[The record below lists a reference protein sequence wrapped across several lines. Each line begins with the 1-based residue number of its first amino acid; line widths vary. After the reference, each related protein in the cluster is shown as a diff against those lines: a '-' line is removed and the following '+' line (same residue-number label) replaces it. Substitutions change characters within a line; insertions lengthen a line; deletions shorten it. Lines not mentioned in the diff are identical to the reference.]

1 MQKPSDTRWLA
12 LERAVR
18 LSLPALV
25 STFEEIYDEK
35 GDAEA
40 HWIAILL
47 TKCKTVDCIY
57 MLCDILHTVATLQAR
72 LQAKD
77 IDLASVPAM
86 VESTT
91 KQLME
96 LKENVN
102 TTTWFKNHSSVFTD
116 DAQLRTKNVVL
127 TEEEK
132 NLFLHNTRQ

>member
-1 MQKPSDTRWLA
+1 M
-12 LERAVR
+12 
-18 LSLPALV
+18 
-25 STFEEIYDEK
+25 
-35 GDAEA
+35 
-40 HWIAILL
+40 
-47 TKCKTVDCIY
+47 DCIY
-57 MLCDILHTVATLQAR
+57 TLCDVLHTVATLQAR
-72 LQAKD
+72 PQTKD

-102 TTTWFKNHSSVFTD
+102 TSTWFKNHSSVFTD